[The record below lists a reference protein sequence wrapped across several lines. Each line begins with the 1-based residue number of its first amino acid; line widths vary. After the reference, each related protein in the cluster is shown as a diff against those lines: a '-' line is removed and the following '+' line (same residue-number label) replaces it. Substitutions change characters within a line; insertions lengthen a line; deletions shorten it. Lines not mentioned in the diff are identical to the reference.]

1 MKIIKAVLIIA
12 VALNGCAAQAQTGYS
27 LSVFNNATK
36 LPFASFS
43 ALWDQPT
50 HPGVCAGYEFHWR
63 QSSPWFQ
70 SVKLG
75 YYYHQFVQS
84 GIQLY
89 TDYGYRKMFYRSFFI
104 EGAFSLG
111 YLHLISHNEQAE
123 LDASGTYKI
132 SNGAGRPQFMFG
144 PLAGL
149 GYNIALP
156 KGTLSI
162 FTSYHVWLQTP
173 FVPGYV
179 PLLPNGSLH
188 VGARFSI
195 PKTSGRL

>member
-1 MKIIKAVLIIA
+1 MKIIKALLIA
-12 VALNGCAAQAQTGYS
+12 MAALCCLTARAQVGYS
-27 LSVFNNATK
+27 LSFFNNATK
-36 LPFASFS
+36 LPLASFS
-43 ALWDQPT
+43 AVWDQPL

-70 SVKLG
+70 TVKLG

-89 TDYGYRKMFYRSFFI
+89 TDYGYRKEFYRSFFI

-123 LDASGTYKI
+123 LDDTGVYRI
-132 SNGAGRPQFMFG
+132 SNGAGRPQVMFG
-144 PLAGL
+144 PSAGL
-149 GYNIALP
+149 GYNVKIP
-156 KGTLSI
+156 KATLSI
-162 FTSYHVWLQTP
+162 FTSYHVWLQAP

-179 PLLPNGSLH
+179 PLLPNGSLQ
-188 VGARFSI
+188 VGVRFSV
-195 PKTSGRL
+195 PKTSGSL